1 MAPQLEG
8 EGPAG
13 LGAAGEQVQ
22 VEAVVGYPVHG
33 ERDEVDGPQKQ
44 AGSCKD
50 QQEDRP
56 GKGEEKGGQGRRQ
69 GGKQIGQAA
78 PKIIKPE
85 GDLVPVWGLQQA
97 LAASAGEVEAAQDQA
112 AILAEQGERA
122 HPEGEE
128 AVAGEQAADQV
139 TALVQDGLEP
149 EGEDQAGQGGQQ
161 DSHSIGVQS
170 PHEEVAPCGPQKGGR
185 DKDSQLPPGDGVP
198 LQTISPFCCDMSKKY
213 K

>member
-22 VEAVVGYPVHG
+22 VEAVVGHPVHG

-97 LAASAGEVEAAQDQA
+97 LAAQC
-112 AILAEQGERA
+112 R
-122 HPEGEE
+122 
-128 AVAGEQAADQV
+128 
-139 TALVQDGLEP
+139 
-149 EGEDQAGQGGQQ
+149 
-161 DSHSIGVQS
+161 
-170 PHEEVAPCGPQKGGR
+170 GGR
-185 DKDSQLPPGDGVP
+185 SGAGPGGH
-198 LQTISPFCCDMSKKY
+198 SGGAG
-213 K
+213 

>member
-22 VEAVVGYPVHG
+22 VEAVVGHPVHG

-112 AILAEQGERA
+112 AILAEQGEIFEIA
-122 HPEGEE
+122 KNPLGLKEGFSNERTKAE
-128 AVAGEQAADQV
+128 FERMENELRVW
-139 TALVQDGLEP
+139 LKRN
-149 EGEDQAGQGGQQ
+149 
-161 DSHSIGVQS
+161 
-170 PHEEVAPCGPQKGGR
+170 C
-185 DKDSQLPPGDGVP
+185 
-198 LQTISPFCCDMSKKY
+198 
-213 K
+213 

>member
-1 MAPQLEG
+1 MSRLGRKDRAAAVKGPGAQVLGELEPAGGLVPEGDAPLEEGVAPQLEG

-85 GDLVPVWGLQQA
+85 GDLVPVWG
-97 LAASAGEVEAAQDQA
+97 SSRHWPPV
-112 AILAEQGERA
+112 
-122 HPEGEE
+122 P
-128 AVAGEQAADQV
+128 
-139 TALVQDGLEP
+139 
-149 EGEDQAGQGGQQ
+149 
-161 DSHSIGVQS
+161 
-170 PHEEVAPCGPQKGGR
+170 GR
-185 DKDSQLPPGDGVP
+185 
-198 LQTISPFCCDMSKKY
+198 
-213 K
+213 